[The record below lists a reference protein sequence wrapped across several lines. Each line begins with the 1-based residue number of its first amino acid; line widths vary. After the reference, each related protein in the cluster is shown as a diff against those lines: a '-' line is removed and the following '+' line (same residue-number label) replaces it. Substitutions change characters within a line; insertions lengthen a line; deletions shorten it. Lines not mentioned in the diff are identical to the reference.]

1 MGSLTPGD
9 DDDAIVG
16 NLVDKLRDGDFE
28 NVEDDEAGIAI
39 SILMTLMVIFKMLK
53 LAPPPNHPPPLCS
66 TSPGSSSLSSES
78 TDCEDYIDDSPA
90 CSVIIEVGNIPQICH
105 GCTGAARVNFFCSV

>member
-39 SILMTLMVIFKMLK
+39 SILMTLMVIFKIVE
-53 LAPPPNHPPPLCS
+53 AG
-66 TSPGSSSLSSES
+66 TSSQPSPTSLLHL
-78 TDCEDYIDDSPA
+78 TWLII
-90 CSVIIEVGNIPQICH
+90 VIIRKH
-105 GCTGAARVNFFCSV
+105 LF